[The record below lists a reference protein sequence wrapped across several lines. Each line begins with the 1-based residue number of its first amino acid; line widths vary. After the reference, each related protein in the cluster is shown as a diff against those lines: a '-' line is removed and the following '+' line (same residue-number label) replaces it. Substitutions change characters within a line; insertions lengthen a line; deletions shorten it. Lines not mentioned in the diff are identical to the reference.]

1 MVDSPGLYGGAR
13 SDCHSEMDLHV
24 VDRGA
29 IAVENL
35 CNVKRLPLTFTLYC
49 FPLQVRDQNWLLAR
63 VVASW

>member
-1 MVDSPGLYGGAR
+1 
-13 SDCHSEMDLHV
+13 MDLHV

-49 FPLQVRDQNWLLAR
+49 FPLNVRDQNWLLAR